1 MLISPNEWIFFV
13 DIKNPDRMV
22 GTPPQ
27 HIPIQHLRFGMC
39 LDIWW
44 IGGLVKYCNS
54 WCLERSNL
62 ELGVSVISNHISKV
76 SPCYCTYKW
85 SHEIVM
91 RLLQEITP
99 VTHLFSEIYIYIR
112 FYKAHIM
119 GIYGTPPPMPP
130 PQKFNKALLG
140 AYFLKRTIHRWFP
153 LIRPY

>member
-62 ELGVSVISNHISKV
+62 ELGVSVIPNHNGKV

-85 SHEIVM
+85 SHEAPTRNNPSHAFFFGNV
-91 RLLQEITP
+91 
-99 VTHLFSEIYIYIR
+99 YIR
-112 FYKAHIM
+112 FSKAHIM
-119 GIYGTPPPMPP
+119 GIYGTPPPMPL